1 VNALDD
7 SLAAVL
13 PCATV
18 WKLYQLT
25 KAPHDRPLRAVTA
38 CLASAAIAYPF
49 GVSDVATPVDA
60 VIGTGVSKLIQN
72 ALLFVAGYWLMCFY
86 LHSAADAEQGRRRA
100 RWEIIPLVVSIAAI
114 TVAIFITPIGQR
126 GAAYDTGDMHVAGI
140 ALFYFFGGL
149 YMAYALGMAFRWTVR
164 YARLS
169 HRPLVTGLRI
179 AAVGMAA
186 MVIGSGVRTIFV
198 VIRAFGPLKTSPLMI
213 SADLVVAA
221 GIPTFV
227 IGVIYPTLSTRIA
240 ALGVWWQHRRLCR
253 QLRPLWTM
261 LHEAYPEDE
270 LSRVPAGRWRD
281 LLRLRGVHRR
291 YYRRVI
297 ECRDGL
303 VRVSPY
309 LADLGEPGLDTPVR
323 LAGALRE
330 ALRARAEGAPVT
342 GPAMPIAVPDGDGLE
357 ADVRQLVALSKA
369 LRSPAAVTQ

>member
-1 VNALDD
+1 V
-7 SLAAVL
+7 LAAIM

-49 GVSDVATPVDA
+49 MLASVSGSVDA
-60 VIGTGVSKLIQN
+60 ALGTGWSKLIQN
-72 ALLFVAGYWLMCFY
+72 VLLCSAGYWLMCFY
-86 LHSAADAEQGRRRA
+86 LFSAATDAEQGRRRV
-100 RWEIIPLVVSIAAI
+100 RREIIPLAVSIAAL
-114 TVAIFITPIGQR
+114 TAATFIAPPGSR
-126 GAAYDTGDMHVAGI
+126 GAQYDTGDMHVLGI

-149 YMAYALGMAFRWTVR
+149 YEAYALGVAFRWTTR

-179 AAVGMAA
+179 AATGMGLMVVGSA
-186 MVIGSGVRTIFV
+186 GRTVFV
-198 VIRAFGPLKTSPLMI
+198 VIRAFSALKTSPVMVL
-213 SADLVVAA
+213 SDLLVAA
-221 GIPTFV
+221 GIPIFV
-227 IGVIYPTLSTRIA
+227 IGVIYPALATRIA
-240 ALGVWWQHRRLCR
+240 ALRVWWQHRRLCR
-253 QLRPLWTM
+253 QLGPLWTM

-270 LSRVPAGRWRD
+270 LSRVPSGRWRD
-281 LLRLRGVHRR
+281 MLRLRGVHRR

-309 LADLGEPGLDTPVR
+309 LASLGEPEAPNDLGQPTL

-330 ALRARAEGAPVT
+330 ALRARAAGEPVA
-342 GPAMPIAVPDGDGLE
+342 GPAMPIAVPEGDGLD
-357 ADVRQLVALSKA
+357 ADVKQLVALSKA
-369 LRSPAAVTQ
+369 LRSPVAVTQ